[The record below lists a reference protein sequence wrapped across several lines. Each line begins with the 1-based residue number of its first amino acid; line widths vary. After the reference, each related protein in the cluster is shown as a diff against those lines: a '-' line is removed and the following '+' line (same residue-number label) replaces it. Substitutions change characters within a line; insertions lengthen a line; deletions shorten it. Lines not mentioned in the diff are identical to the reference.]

1 MTLVLLNLDR
11 ISFVAKKLRL
21 NYSFGIAAKMIVV
34 VSLIIIGAISTVVFI
49 ATDLFKDESIT
60 RAQENNKD
68 SANNLS
74 DRVYTA
80 FQNSSQ
86 QMKLMAQFATNSES
100 IEEARR
106 AIDNAIS
113 GSEDIISFYAYL
125 VDAKGLPKL
134 VIQSYADTALVE
146 FAIDKNQLRRKAED
160 KLFYDQ
166 YQTPNDFM
174 VFNSAPFTGKPF
186 YTLSFMSKRLPE
198 LEALNQKEKKHV
210 YSDRWIFRA
219 ELRHSSILRIFPKK
233 SFVSSYLV
241 SPEGKML
248 AHSSKE
254 MQPYMMQDVSFKDSP
269 IVEKMLDSKSSNH
282 QMEYFDEYD
291 EEFLGAYK
299 RIGVAGLGVVSE
311 ISKERALATISRVQY
326 RSMWV
331 MIIIVCLAFF
341 VNYGFSS
348 SLTQPIKRLFAA
360 TEQIVDGN
368 FDVKLHA
375 TSTDEIGALAVAFND
390 MAGGLKERD
399 KIKTAFGKFHSKEV
413 AQKLLS
419 GEIKLGGERKQATVF
434 FSDIRGFTA
443 MSEKMSPDEVVAM
456 LNEYMTE
463 MVRIIFKWEGVVD
476 KYIGDAIMAVW
487 GVPEVKPEDAY
498 NSVRA
503 CLEMREYMNKFNAE
517 KKIEGKPQLGIGI
530 GLHSG
535 EVLAGNIG
543 SEERLEYTIIGDTVN
558 QASRI
563 EGANKAAGSDI
574 LISAETYA
582 LIKDQGIVAGPAVAI
597 QAKGKSNDVFV
608 HQVIGY
614 KDEEGKLHTVL
625 SEEQME
631 VIRNQENVEAEEEE
645 KVSLASKKASDIEND
660 VIPPGNTDPGR
671 YTASDMTQAMAAYPE
686 INRPLASSPQ
696 IHTEAP
702 EWFVSINGAPQP
714 SGPFTVS
721 EIALKVAHGQINP
734 MASYGYRKGD
744 KESVPVNQIPGV
756 NRRQEMPPIKQ
767 ELPPPMIQQAASQN
781 QWFVH
786 GPQGENLG
794 PYSEDQI
801 SHMLQSGSISRTT
814 YVWSQGYA
822 NWIYAYQIPGFDR
835 RAV

>member
-1 MTLVLLNLDR
+1 MLFHKLRKGSVE
-11 ISFVAKKLRL
+11 KKLSL

-34 VSLIIIGAISTVVFI
+34 VSLIIVGAISTVVFI

-86 QMKLMAQFATNSES
+86 QMKLMAQFTTNSES
-100 IEEARR
+100 IDEARR
-106 AIDNAIS
+106 AIDNTIN
-113 GSEDIISFYAYL
+113 GSEDVISFYAYL
-125 VDAKGLPKL
+125 IDEKGVPKL
-134 VIQSYADTALVE
+134 VLQSFADTAVSE
-146 FAIDKNQLRRKAED
+146 FSIKKDQLRSKAEQRI
-160 KLFYDQ
+160 FYNQ
-166 YQTPNDFM
+166 YQSPEEFL
-174 VFNSAPFTGKPF
+174 VLNSAPYTQKPF
-186 YTLSFMSKRLPE
+186 YSLSFMSKRLPD
-198 LEALNQKEKKHV
+198 LIALNQKDKKHV

-219 ELRHSSILRIFPKK
+219 ELRHSSVLRIFPKN

-241 SPEGKML
+241 GPDGKML
-248 AHSSKE
+248 AHSNKE
-254 MQPYMMQDVSFKDSP
+254 MQSYMMSDLSMAESP
-269 IVEKMLDSKSSNH
+269 IVDKMINSKSSNH

-291 EEFLGAYK
+291 DEYLGAFK

-311 ISKERALATISRVQY
+311 ISKEKALATISRVQY
-326 RSMWV
+326 RSLWV

-348 SLTQPIKRLFAA
+348 SLTQPIKSLFAA

-368 FDVKLHA
+368 FDVSLQA
-375 TSTDEIGALAVAFND
+375 TSTDEIGALAVAFKD
-390 MAGGLKERD
+390 MASGLKERD

-443 MSEKMSPDEVVAM
+443 MSESMSPDQVVAM

-463 MVRIIFKWEGVVD
+463 MVRIIFHWEGVVD

-487 GVPEVKPEDAY
+487 GVPEVNPNDAY

-503 CLEMREYMNKFNAE
+503 SLEMREFMLKFNEE
-517 KKIEGKPQLGIGI
+517 KKTLGQPQLGIGI

-563 EGANKAAGSDI
+563 EGANKATGSDI

-582 LIKDQGIVAGPAVAI
+582 LIKDHGIVAGPSVAI
-597 QAKGKSNDVFV
+597 KAKGKSNDVYV

-614 KDEEGKLHTVL
+614 KDEEGKLKTSL
-625 SEEQME
+625 TPEQIEAIHDQKE
-631 VIRNQENVEAEEEE
+631 VAAIEEE
-645 KVSLASKKASDIEND
+645 KVSLSSKKTSEIEND
-660 VIPPGNTDPGR
+660 IIPPGNTDPGSISL
-671 YTASDMTQAMAAYPE
+671 ANVNSDLLAYPE
-686 INRPLASSPQ
+686 ISKPLASSPQ
-696 IHTEAP
+696 IHAEQAN
-702 EWFVSINGAPQP
+702 WFVSINGASQV

-734 MASYGYRKGD
+734 MASFGYRQGD
-744 KESVPVNQIPGV
+744 TESIAVNQIPGV

-767 ELPPPMIQQAASQN
+767 ELPPPIVQQTVPQN
-781 QWFVH
+781 QWFVS
-786 GPQGENLG
+786 GPNGEHLG
-794 PYSEDQI
+794 PYTEDQV

-814 YVWSQGYA
+814 FVWTQGYS

-835 RAV
+835 RVV